1 MTTLTY
7 QRTLKLEVVECCTCH
22 VEYGIPAE
30 MNAQAIRDKDRV
42 SIYCPN
48 GHSWHYTGQDLEAQ
62 LRSARARIVSAEDQ
76 ARAAERRAAAAR
88 GQVTKLRRRVAN
100 GVCPCCHRT
109 FAQLKRHMESQ
120 HPGYKAETD
129 G

>member
-7 QRTLKLEVVECCTCH
+7 QRALVLEIVECCNCH
-22 VEYGIPAE
+22 IEYGIPAG
-30 MNAQAIRDKDRV
+30 MNARAIRERARV

-48 GHSWHYTGQDLEAQ
+48 GHQWHYTGQDLEAQ
-62 LRSARARIVSAEDQ
+62 LRSARARITAAEDQ
-76 ARAAERRAAAAR
+76 AAAAERRAAAAR
-88 GQVTKLRRRVAN
+88 GQVTKLRRRAAN

-109 FAQLKRHMESQ
+109 FSQLKRHMQ
-120 HPGYKAETD
+120 AKHPDYQAETD